1 MLTRIDNPLN
11 RMVRE
16 DRKRKK
22 FGKATGILS
31 VVLGGILLAM
41 AVTSRSALQGLESLS
56 DQLVVG
62 NTFVILDFL
71 GVACAVFTGF
81 LLLKYKHFSKI
92 SFSLTCGLA
101 IFFGLTLPLM
111 QWIHSSGNLLSVVG
125 IEGVLALILSG
136 VVMALSV
143 FSA

>member
-1 MLTRIDNPLN
+1 
-11 RMVRE
+11 MVRE

-41 AVTSRSALQGLESLS
+41 AVTSRNALQGLESLS
-56 DQLVVG
+56 NQVVVG
-62 NTFVILDFL
+62 STFVILDFV

-81 LLLKYKHFSKI
+81 LLLKYKYFSKI

-111 QWIHSSGNLLSVVG
+111 QWIHSSGNLLSIVG
-125 IEGVLALILSG
+125 IEGLLALVFSG
-136 VVMALSV
+136 IVMALSV